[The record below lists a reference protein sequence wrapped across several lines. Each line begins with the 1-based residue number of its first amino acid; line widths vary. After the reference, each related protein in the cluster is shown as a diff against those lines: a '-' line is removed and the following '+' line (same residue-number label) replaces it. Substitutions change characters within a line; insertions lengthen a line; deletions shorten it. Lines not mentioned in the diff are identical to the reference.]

1 VTVIDRLYQSRLKCS
16 NCQHL
21 LSELKLSEREWDCPI
36 CGTHHDRDLDAAAN
50 IKNEAVTTV
59 ELPKV
64 TPMERE

>member
-1 VTVIDRLYQSRLKCS
+1 VVVIDGFIPSCLKCS

-36 CGTHHDRDLDAAAN
+36 CGTHHDRDLAPAAN